1 MQTMNPHHAVIE
13 ATGRGVVTAQPD
25 IAVLRLGV
33 ATQSKEPG
41 AATEENAK
49 IVMKVVA
56 AIRQAGVAEEQIQ
69 TSGLSLQ
76 PIYEWDEP
84 TRRNVLQGYRAEN
97 NLTVRAAIDRAGAVY
112 DAGVRAGANE
122 AGGLVF
128 TVEDDSHY
136 RQAALAA
143 ATRQAV
149 EEIETVAATLRVGLI
164 GPVQAQVLIDGGPRP
179 LEVNLRTAAADT
191 PILPGQ
197 LEIVEQVRVVFEIS
211 HP

>member
-1 MQTMNPHHAVIE
+1 M
-13 ATGRGVVTAQPD
+13 VTAQPD

-33 ATQSKEPG
+33 ATQAKEPI
-41 AATEENAK
+41 AATDENAK
-49 IVMKVVA
+49 IVAKVIA
-56 AIRQAGVAEEQIQ
+56 AIEQAGIAEEQIQ
-69 TSGLSLQ
+69 TAGLSLQ

-84 TRRNVLQGYRAEN
+84 NRRNVLQGYRAEN
-97 NLTVRAAIDRAGAVY
+97 SVTVRAPIERAGKAY

-128 TVEDDSHY
+128 TIADDSPY

-149 EEIETVAATLRVGLI
+149 EEIETVAATLRVGLL
-164 GPVQAQVLIDGGPRP
+164 GPVQAQVLLDGGPRP
-179 LEVNLRTAAADT
+179 LEMNLRAAAAET
-191 PILPGQ
+191 PIMPGQ